1 MKKLRDP
8 LFWVSAF
15 SVFLSLLAVGIVLVM
30 IVGCAGTLEETRG
43 AVSVRKLAGV
53 QVARVSERCESLSG
67 KERIWT
73 GVAVGGAFL
82 AGASGLAM
90 FPATTD
96 TQKQILSAATIG
108 AGVGAAVG
116 VVEQQSYARAWQ
128 SEGCGQ

>member
-1 MKKLRDP
+1 MTEKTAR
-8 LFWVSAF
+8 
-15 SVFLSLLAVGIVLVM
+15 FLNFLILGMAIGLAILSTWGLM
-30 IVGCAGTLEETRG
+30 GCAGTLEETRG

-53 QVARVSERCESLSG
+53 QVARVSERCESLSS

-90 FPATTD
+90 FPASIK
-96 TQKQILSAATIG
+96 TQEQILSAATIG
-108 AGVGAAVG
+108 AGTVGAVG

-128 SEGCGQ
+128 LEGCGQ